1 MPLLACT
8 ITAEARAIL
17 HAAGGLALLPLF
29 ATAEMRAHIDLRAL
43 TNLHMG
49 KLSVNIGLTLE
60 YATALKNLDAALK
73 AEYPAFV
80 ELMDEA
86 AASYVPIIMD
96 VVQDAM
102 ALYSSKV
109 PMGTAAGVGGRWLR
123 LPCEQVDASSIE
135 SRMWP
140 AAQMEAKRAR
150 PCGCGFEAARTS
162 STPRT
167 RLRSPRS
174 MQRVP
179 RPCMLA
185 ILLDRCARW
194 HSLSSSA
201 APPIHAPECP

>member
-73 AEYPAFV
+73 AEAPAFV

-109 PMGTAAGVGGRWLR
+109 PMGTAAGVGATAADLAKALKEASTASAMEHTRE
-123 LPCEQVDASSIE
+123 CEQSYETERHAMVRGAVLGR
-135 SRMWP
+135 SRLV
-140 AAQMEAKRAR
+140 
-150 PCGCGFEAARTS
+150 F
-162 STPRT
+162 TP
-167 RLRSPRS
+167 SCS
-174 MQRVP
+174 H
-179 RPCMLA
+179 LA
-185 ILLDRCARW
+185 V
-194 HSLSSSA
+194 HT
-201 APPIHAPECP
+201 

>member
-73 AEYPAFV
+73 AETPAFV

-86 AASYVPIIMD
+86 AASYVPGQSAQRSQHRVGD
-96 VVQDAM
+96 GAHEGVRAVV
-102 ALYSSKV
+102 
-109 PMGTAAGVGGRWLR
+109 
-123 LPCEQVDASSIE
+123 
-135 SRMWP
+135 
-140 AAQMEAKRAR
+140 
-150 PCGCGFEAARTS
+150 
-162 STPRT
+162 
-167 RLRSPRS
+167 
-174 MQRVP
+174 
-179 RPCMLA
+179 
-185 ILLDRCARW
+185 
-194 HSLSSSA
+194 
-201 APPIHAPECP
+201 